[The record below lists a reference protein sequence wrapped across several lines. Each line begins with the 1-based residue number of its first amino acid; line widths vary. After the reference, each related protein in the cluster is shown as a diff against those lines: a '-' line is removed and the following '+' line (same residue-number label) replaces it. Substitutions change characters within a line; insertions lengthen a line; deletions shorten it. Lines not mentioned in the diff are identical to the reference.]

1 MDTIMHFK
9 QPIMYESA
17 ACRNGTAGLE
27 TTRDRSAEA

>member
-9 QPIMYESA
+9 QLIMHESA

-27 TTRDRSAEA
+27 TTRNRSAEA